1 MPRLWD
7 GLFHCVAGR
16 GFRRSACTMASMI
29 LVRFIRWLRSALP
42 YILMATLLGEGMLAA
57 VAMFIFPPISVV
69 LVFVGLGT
77 IALYV
82 VTAWGLAGLDLVLAK
97 AIGVPVVDP

>member
-1 MPRLWD
+1 
-7 GLFHCVAGR
+7 
-16 GFRRSACTMASMI
+16 MASMI

-57 VAMFIFPPISVV
+57 AAMFIFPPISVA

-82 VTAWGLAGLDLVLAK
+82 VTGWVLAGLDQVLAN
-97 AIGVPVVDP
+97 AFGMPVVDR